1 MKASPDCIVCVFWQ
15 ALRTARLMTD
25 NHELH
30 KEVLSKVSAWIANAV
45 LDTSPAVLSKPV
57 YRIIC
62 EVIGNDDPFKTHKK
76 RSNATALSLLPQLRE
91 LVAQSPNPL
100 ETALRISALGNLI
113 DFGIG
118 HDFNIEK
125 DVKENINKDFAIN
138 VISEFEKELHPGCK
152 LLYLGD
158 NAGEI
163 VMDMIL
169 VELLQKKGVQ
179 VTYTVKSAPI
189 INDATMEDAKECGM
203 ISIAR
208 VITTGGDDI
217 GINWNNVSQVFRDVF
232 SSADVILAKGHGN
245 FETCDERPENIY
257 FLLRV
262 KCHVVAK
269 QLGVSEGNSVF
280 VHRRMLNRQNQYNN
294 QKK

>member
-25 NHELH
+25 NPELH
-30 KEVLSKVSAWIANAV
+30 KKVLSKVSAWIASADM
-45 LDTSPAVLSKPV
+45 DTSPAVLSKPV
-57 YRIIC
+57 YQIIC
-62 EVIGNDDPFKTHKK
+62 EVIGNDDPFKIHKRK
-76 RSNATALSLLPQLRE
+76 SNTTALNLLPQLRE
-91 LVAQSPNPL
+91 LVAQNPNPL

-118 HDFNIEK
+118 HDFNIEN
-125 DVKENINKDFAIN
+125 DVKENINKEFAIN
-138 VISEFEKELHPGCK
+138 AIAEFEKELRPGCK

-169 VELLQKKGVQ
+169 VELLQKREVQ

-203 ISIAR
+203 MSITR

-217 GINWNNVSQVFRDVF
+217 GINWDNVSQEFVDAF

-245 FETCDERPENIY
+245 FETCDERTENIY

-280 VHRRMLNRQNQYNN
+280 LHRKMLNK
-294 QKK
+294 QKQI

>member
-1 MKASPDCIVCVFWQ
+1 MKASTDCIVCVFWQ

-25 NHELH
+25 DEALH
-30 KEVLSKVSAWIANAV
+30 KKVLAKVSAWIAKAD
-45 LDTSPAVLSKPV
+45 LETSPAVLSKPV

-62 EVIGNDDPFKTHKK
+62 EVMNNDDPFKIYKK
-76 RSNATALSLLPQLRE
+76 RSNTAALSLLPYLRE
-91 LVAQSPNPL
+91 LVAQSHNQL

-118 HDFNIEK
+118 HNFDIEREI
-125 DVKENINKDFAIN
+125 KENISKDFAIN
-138 VISEFEKELHPGCK
+138 AVAEFEKELRPDCK

-169 VELLQKKGVQ
+169 IELLKKRGVQ

-189 INDATMEDAKECGM
+189 INDSTMEDAIECGM
-203 ISIAR
+203 TSVTK

-217 GINWNNVSQVFRDVF
+217 GINWNNVSEEFREAF

-245 FETCDERPENIY
+245 FETCDDREENIY
-257 FLLRV
+257 FLLKV
-262 KCHVVAK
+262 KCHVVAR
-269 QLGVSEGNSVF
+269 QLGVNEGCSVF
-280 VHRRMLNRQNQYNN
+280 VNSKMLREKRKSVRRTE
-294 QKK
+294 